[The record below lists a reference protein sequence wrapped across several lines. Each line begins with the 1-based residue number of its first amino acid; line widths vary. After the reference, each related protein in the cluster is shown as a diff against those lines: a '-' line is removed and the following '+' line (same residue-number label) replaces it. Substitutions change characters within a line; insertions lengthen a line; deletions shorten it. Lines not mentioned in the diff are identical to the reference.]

1 MIENIDFE
9 DIRSYR
15 DDEYREKMA
24 ALILEPTFKKVI
36 ATVMPEVDYEL
47 FCQKMLSLN
56 TIADFQKEI
65 IAPFLHKLISQ
76 TANGL

>member
-36 ATVMPEVDYEL
+36 ATVMPEVDY
-47 FCQKMLSLN
+47 
-56 TIADFQKEI
+56 
-65 IAPFLHKLISQ
+65 
-76 TANGL
+76 